1 MQRREI
7 LERAAEKV
15 AAWNRGDADAVVADA
30 LDDLLW
36 RDIAFPMPLAGP
48 EALKTAL
55 LGYRAAFP
63 DLHVEITS
71 QTLNGDRLVQ
81 EWTATGTHRGEL
93 MGIAPTGRAAKIYGV
108 TVSVFDDD
116 GRLIEGS
123 TYWNPLV
130 MMHQLGVVMPP
141 PSERVATS
149 N

>member
-7 LERAAEKV
+7 LERAAEVV

-36 RDIAFPMPLAGP
+36 RDIALPMPLAGP

-63 DLHVEITS
+63 DMHIEITS
-71 QTLNGDRLVQ
+71 QTLNGNRLVQ

-93 MGIAPTGRAAKIYGV
+93 MGIPPTGRAAKIYGV

-116 GRLIEGS
+116 CRLIEGS

-141 PSERVATS
+141 TESVATS